1 MMKDDSELEFI
12 QNKKLLLTDARNV
25 HACRKYLGAEYAFCM
40 FLAYKSTT
48 TRSTKRACKI

>member
-1 MMKDDSELEFI
+1 MMKNDSELGFI
-12 QNKKLLLTDARNV
+12 ENKIFLLTDARKV